1 MNVPEM
7 KCSVTEAQK
16 TKCLYFAEVIVT
28 TSNQYN
34 RFNQDIQTQINRT
47 YIGKLAEYV
56 FLQLLQSRGINYP
69 EGDMFEIFDGEQH
82 ADDHDFVTSKGEGVD
97 IKTASLPFH
106 KRIMVP
112 ESQFHL
118 RKDWYV
124 GIRLNFNNIKNRM
137 IDPLDIDDVTIHGY
151 IDRETLERQPTQH
164 FGEGRCRAYELS
176 RMRPIEELLK
186 RF

>member
-1 MNVPEM
+1 MLRLI
-7 KCSVTEAQK
+7 TEREK
-16 TKCLYFAEVIVT
+16 EKCLYFAEVIVT

-34 RFNQDIQTQINRT
+34 RFNQNIQTQINRT
-47 YIGKLAEYV
+47 YIGKLGEYV
-56 FLQLLQSRGINYP
+56 FLHFLNSKGIDYP
-69 EGDMFEIFDGEQH
+69 EGDMFEIYDGEQN
-82 ADDHDFVTSKGEGVD
+82 ADDHDFVTATGEGVD

-118 RKDWYV
+118 KKDWYV
-124 GIRLNFNNIKNRM
+124 GIKLNFNNVKGSK
-137 IDPLDIDDVTIHGY
+137 IDPMDIKDAYIHGY

-164 FGEGRCRAYELS
+164 FGEGRCKAYELR
-176 RMRPIEELLK
+176 RMRPIKELIN